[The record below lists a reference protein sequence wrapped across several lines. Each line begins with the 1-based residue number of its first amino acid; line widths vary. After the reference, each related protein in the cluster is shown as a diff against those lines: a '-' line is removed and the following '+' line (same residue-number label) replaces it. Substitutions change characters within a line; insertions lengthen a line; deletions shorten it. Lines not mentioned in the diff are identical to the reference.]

1 MEFIYRGSGQMW
13 TVGGKGIGGGS
24 LNRPEFPVY
33 DVIIRDGT
41 ILRSSGR
48 LVADIALQD
57 GKIAYVGGN
66 PGGSAKEEISAIGR
80 FVMPGVI
87 DSHVHFR
94 DPGHPAK
101 ETWATGSREALR
113 GGITT
118 VLDMP
123 NTNPPT
129 LDEASVREKLARAQ
143 ANSVVNFGAWVG
155 ASAES
160 IPRISDLWDAGLVC
174 GTKIFMG
181 DSTGALGVT
190 PEVLEAVF
198 EKTKGLIG
206 VHAEDQPT
214 LEAARA
220 KWEGTP
226 QPIHNDVRPPEASV
240 KAVEI
245 LIELVRRT
253 SRDVHICH
261 LSTAGELAALDPY
274 RGELPISCEVS
285 PHHLFLSTDN
295 AGHLGNLIKV
305 NPPIRAELDRRA
317 MMAALKRGRLDTFGS
332 DHAPHTLAEKQT
344 DYWSAP
350 SGLPGVGTMFPLI
363 LGALKNGRIGLELM
377 VAMCS
382 ENPARRFNLEGKGVI
397 EEGADADL
405 VLFREGVTTKLTAD
419 MVTCHCGWSPFVGRE
434 VGVPP
439 DYVVVGGVIAA
450 RSGVIMDDLP
460 KGQPVRYANR

>member
-1 MEFIYRGSGQMW
+1 M
-13 TVGGKGIGGGS
+13 
-24 LNRPEFPVY
+24 Y

-41 ILRSSGR
+41 IVSSSGR
-48 LVADIALQD
+48 LVADIAVQD

-66 PGGSAKEEISAIGR
+66 PGGPGREEISAIGR

-101 ETWATGSREALR
+101 ESWATGSAEALR
-113 GGITT
+113 GGVTT

-123 NTNPPT
+123 NTSPPT
-129 LDEASVREKLARAQ
+129 LCMETVQAKLDKASQ
-143 ANSVVNFGAWVG
+143 NSVVNYGVWAG

-160 IPRISDLWDAGLVC
+160 VPRLADLWDSGKVC
-174 GTKIFMG
+174 GTKVFMG

-190 PEVLEAVF
+190 DQVLEDVF
-198 EKTKGLIG
+198 LKGKGLIG
-206 VHAEDQPT
+206 VHAEDQPA

-220 KWEGTP
+220 KWEGHP
-226 QPIHNDVRPPEASV
+226 NPVHNDVRPPEASV
-240 KAVEI
+240 LAVET
-245 LIELVRRT
+245 LIELVKRT
-253 SRDVHICH
+253 QRAVHICH

-274 RGELPISCEVS
+274 RGDLPITCEVS

-295 AGHLGNLIKV
+295 AGDLGNLIKV
-305 NPPIRAELDRRA
+305 NPPVRSELDRRA
-317 MMAALKRGRLDTFGS
+317 MVAAMKRGRLDTFGS
-332 DHAPHTLAEKQT
+332 DHAPHTLEEKKQ

-377 VAMCS
+377 VSMCA
-382 ENPARRFNLEGKGVI
+382 EMPARLFNLEGKGRI

-405 VLFREGVTTKLTAD
+405 IMFREGITTKMTQE

-439 DYVVVGGVIAA
+439 DFVMVNGHISARHGVVVEDAPLGRAVT
-450 RSGVIMDDLP
+450 
-460 KGQPVRYANR
+460 YAGR

>member
-1 MEFIYRGSGQMW
+1 M
-13 TVGGKGIGGGS
+13 
-24 LNRPEFPVY
+24 Y

-41 ILRSSGR
+41 ILRSTGR
-48 LVADIALQD
+48 LVADISIED
-57 GKIAYVGGN
+57 GQIAYVGGN
-66 PGGSAKEEISAIGR
+66 PGGPAREEISAIGC

-94 DPGHPAK
+94 DPGHPHK
-101 ETWATGSREALR
+101 ESWATGSMEALR
-113 GGITT
+113 GGVTT

-123 NTNPPT
+123 NTSPPT
-129 LDEASVREKLARAQ
+129 LDEASVLSKLDRAKK
-143 ANSVVNFGAWVG
+143 NSVVNYGVWVG

-160 IPRISDLWDAGLVC
+160 IPKIPALWDAGLVC
-174 GTKIFMG
+174 GTKVFMG

-198 EKTKGLIG
+198 SQTKGLIG

-220 KWEGTP
+220 KWEGTADP
-226 QPIHNDVRPPEASV
+226 VHNDVRPPLASV
-240 KAVEI
+240 RAVET
-245 LIELVRRT
+245 LIALVQKTGREI
-253 SRDVHICH
+253 HICH

-274 RGELPISCEVS
+274 RGDLPITCEVS

-295 AGHLGNLIKV
+295 AGHLKNLVKV
-305 NPPIRAELDRRA
+305 NPPIRTELDRRA

-332 DHAPHTLAEKQT
+332 DHAPHSLEEKQA

-363 LGALKNGRIGLELM
+363 LGALKNGRLGLELM

-405 VLFREGVTTKLTAD
+405 VLFREGVTTKLTQE
-419 MVTCHCGWSPFVGRE
+419 MVSCHCGWSPFVGRE
-434 VGVPP
+434 VGVAP
-439 DYVVVGGVIAA
+439 DFVMVAGVIAA

-460 KGQPVRYANR
+460 MGSAVRYSNR

>member
-1 MEFIYRGSGQMW
+1 M
-13 TVGGKGIGGGS
+13 
-24 LNRPEFPVY
+24 Y

-41 ILRSSGR
+41 IVHSSGR
-48 LVADIALQD
+48 LVADIAIQD
-57 GKIAYVGGN
+57 GKIAYIGGN
-66 PGGSAKEEISAIGR
+66 PAGGAKEEISAIGR

-101 ETWATGSREALR
+101 ESWLTGSREALR
-113 GGITT
+113 GGVTT

-129 LDEASVREKLARAQ
+129 LDAAAVADKLARAA
-143 ANSVVNFGAWVG
+143 ANSVVNYGAWVG

-160 IPRISDLWDAGLVC
+160 IPRISDLWDAGSVC
-174 GTKIFMG
+174 GTKVFMG

-190 PEVLEAVF
+190 PEVLEGVF
-198 EKTKGLIG
+198 TQTKGLIG

-220 KWEGTP
+220 KWEGTESP
-226 QPIHNDVRPPEASV
+226 VHNDVRPPAASI
-240 KAVEI
+240 KAVET
-245 LIELVRRT
+245 LIELVQRT

-261 LSTAGELAALDPY
+261 LSTAGELSALDPY
-274 RGELPISCEVS
+274 RGDLSITSEVS

-295 AGHLGNLIKV
+295 AGDLGNLIKV
-305 NPPIRAELDRRA
+305 NPPVRTELDRRA

-332 DHAPHTLAEKQT
+332 DHAPHTLEEKST

-377 VAMCS
+377 VAMCA
-382 ENPARRFNLEGKGVI
+382 ENPARIFNLEGKGVI
-397 EEGADADL
+397 KEGADADI
-405 VLFREGVTTKLTAD
+405 VLFREGVTTKLTQE

-434 VGVPP
+434 VGVAP
-439 DYVVVGGVIAA
+439 DYVIVNGNISA
-450 RSGVIMDDLP
+450 RGGVIMDDVP
-460 KGQPVRYANR
+460 NGQAVRYLNR